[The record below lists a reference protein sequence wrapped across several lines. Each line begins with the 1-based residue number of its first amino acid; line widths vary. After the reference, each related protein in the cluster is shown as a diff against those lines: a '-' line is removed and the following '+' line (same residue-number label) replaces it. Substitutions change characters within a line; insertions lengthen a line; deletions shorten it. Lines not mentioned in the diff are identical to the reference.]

1 VGPAS
6 VVAISYQPLLLKGLL
21 ALLRCQPGLTVAASG
36 LAAEEA
42 PVLVVRH
49 RPCVVILDSG
59 EPDRG
64 IGTAAAILRAQ
75 PDAKVIV
82 MAAGE
87 DVDHAVRALD
97 AGAVGYL
104 SSRSGEDEL
113 IAALRHV
120 LTGGT
125 YINPTLATAVIGAMR
140 RAAQSRDAERRAALT
155 TREEQIARQLLLGHT
170 NREIAGCLGLREK
183 TVKHYMTILMQKFEA
198 RNRLEL
204 ALCLKRPA
212 VLGAAGVVS
221 AWSRM
226 NVAPGGLADRAPG
239 AARAAA

>member
-1 VGPAS
+1 MGSAS
-6 VVAISYQPLLLKGLL
+6 IVAISCQPLLLKGLL
-21 ALLRCQPGLTVAASG
+21 TLLHARPGLTVVASG
-36 LAAEEA
+36 LGADEA
-42 PVLVVRH
+42 TALVARH

-59 EPDRG
+59 EADRG
-64 IGTAAAILRAQ
+64 IATTAAILRAQ
-75 PDAKVIV
+75 PDTKVIV
-82 MAAGE
+82 MAAGD

-113 IAALRHV
+113 ISALRHV
-120 LTGGT
+120 LSGGT
-125 YINPTLATAVIGAMR
+125 YLGPTLATAVIGAMR
-140 RAAQSRDAERRAALT
+140 RAAQGRAAERRAALT

-204 ALCLKRPA
+204 ALCLKRRA
-212 VLGAAGVVS
+212 VFGASGVVS
-221 AWSRM
+221 AWSRI
-226 NVAPGGLADRAPG
+226 NAAPEGLA
-239 AARAAA
+239 AA